1 MYADFIR
8 ELRKELG
15 EERFIDVLGP
25 SIDKDAGILRSGI
38 AIMGISDP
46 VVSITFDVMSKEY
59 QVTDSVKEEIN
70 QMVTSDWKEAIE
82 YVKSI
87 FETEKLKRLVEEIKL
102 LFEYGEI

>member
-15 EERFIDVLGP
+15 TERFIDVLGP
-25 SIDKDAGILRSGI
+25 SIDKDAGILRSGVSVMCI
-38 AIMGISDP
+38 PDP
-46 VVSITFDVMSKEY
+46 VITISYDVMTGEY
-59 QVTDSVKEEIN
+59 QVTDSVKSEIS
-70 QMVTSDWKEAIE
+70 QMITTDQKEALE

-87 FETEKLKRLVEEIKL
+87 FETEKLKKLVEEIKV

>member
-15 EERFIDVLGP
+15 TEKFIDILGP
-25 SIDKDAGILRSGI
+25 NIDKDAGIIRSGI
-38 AIMGISDP
+38 VMMCISDP
-46 VVSITFDVMSKEY
+46 IISISYDTMTKEY
-59 QVTDSVKEEIN
+59 QVTDSIKDSISQV
-70 QMVTSDWKEAIE
+70 VTSDWKEAIE

-87 FETEKLKRLVEEIKL
+87 FETEKLKKLVEEIKL

>member
-15 EERFIDVLGP
+15 TEKFIDVLGP
-25 SIDKDAGILRSGI
+25 SIDKDAGVIRSGI
-38 AIMGISDP
+38 IVMGISDP
-46 VVSITFDVMSKEY
+46 IVTIAYDVMAKEY
-59 QVTDSVKEEIN
+59 QVTDSVKPEIS
-70 QMVTSDWKEAIE
+70 QTVTTDWHEAIE

-87 FETEKLKRLVEEIKL
+87 FETEKLQKLVEEIKL